1 MQQNHKFDSPY
12 FLSFFYKCATTFLFA
27 FLVFFMSCTR
37 NATDITASWKS
48 PKTDDNGYENI
59 FVAAF
64 IPDLEAKEITEGQMA
79 ALLDSMGVQAS
90 TSLSLFPENF
100 TEEQVEDKSFILDKI
115 RANGNDA
122 ILTISLVD
130 QESEN
135 RFVAGNDTYAPAIA
149 YGYYQNFH
157 TYYAH
162 NFTQIYTPGYYSLDK
177 IYYLETNLYDVEDE
191 ELYWSAQ
198 SDTYNPGN
206 IEAFAGDFSKVMVA
220 RLKKEGLIRTKD

>member
-1 MQQNHKFDSPY
+1 MAS
-12 FLSFFYKCATTFLFA
+12 TTFTLYFPKHSLLYLFA
-27 FLVFFMSCTR
+27 VLICLFSCKST
-37 NATDITASWKS
+37 ATDVTASWKS
-48 PKTDDNGYENI
+48 EETAEEGYDHI
-59 FVAAF
+59 FVAVLSQ
-64 IPDLEAKEITEGQMA
+64 DMETKEIVEGQMV
-79 ALLDSMGVQAS
+79 ALLESIGVNAT
-90 TSLSLFPENF
+90 TSLSLFPQNF
-100 TEEQVEDKSFILDKI
+100 SAEQVENKSLILDEV
-115 RANGNDA
+115 RAQGNDA

-149 YGYYQNFH
+149 YGYYQKFH